1 MPDQPSTAPAFGDL
15 LARGQKTLSEL
26 AALGQAMARDLE
38 ARQTELSQ
46 SLARQ
51 RQLQGDLDAFR
62 AAQQSWTVERQR
74 LVTELEQLRK
84 AHDAVRQDREA
95 LQAAHKTQKEQLTA
109 LQAAHQAHQQQLT
122 ALQAAHTSQQEELAG
137 LHQERE
143 QLQDLH
149 AQVTDQAAKLAADWN
164 ARRQALTAEN
174 QRLAAELAETRKT
187 LVQGLERE
195 KHWKEQI
202 WKLQDDLQT
211 LRGTAGRVTLTA
223 EQSHDLLSQLNAII
237 GFADVLL
244 DEAGSRATA
253 AERQEFL
260 QNIRDSG
267 GSLAAYV
274 NRVVGQSEAP
284 NPAVAVPAD
293 ETAAQRIRAEGPPV
307 LVAASDAE
315 LRERVEPWLSRAG
328 YRVAF
333 AGDLQSALN
342 MALELQPLAV
352 MIDTALPPK
361 GAQGL
366 IDELVFEPRT
376 KDIPIVLTVKSDEEP
391 AGVNLDQ
398 YDVLRKPIN
407 KQQVLQIMAKYDLLA
422 ERRRASKMPTSVLL
436 IDDDLKNTRLVQ
448 AMLKPYNIEVLVAN
462 DGTSG
467 IKLAKARKPD
477 LVILDLMMPEVDG
490 FAVVSELRADPA
502 TERTPILIY
511 TAKNISA
518 ADRELLQGNIQAIV
532 RKGDFSKQQFL
543 ELVYRRGE
551 RRQPR
556 AAAEQAA

>member
-1 MPDQPSTAPAFGDL
+1 VPEQPSTTPAFGDL
-15 LARGQKTLSEL
+15 LARGQQTLSQL

-38 ARQTELSQ
+38 ARQSELSQ
-46 SLARQ
+46 LLARQ

-74 LVTELEQLRK
+74 LVAELEQLRK
-84 AHDAVRQDREA
+84 AHDALRQDREA
-95 LQAAHKTQKEQLTA
+95 LH
-109 LQAAHQAHQQQLT
+109 AAHQAQQQQLT
-122 ALQAAHTSQQEELAG
+122 ALQAAHKSQQEQLAG

-143 QLQDLH
+143 QLKDLH
-149 AQVTDQAAKLAADWN
+149 AQVTDQTGKLAADWN

-174 QRLAAELAETRKT
+174 QRLAAELVETRQT

-195 KHWKEQI
+195 KQWKEQI
-202 WKLQDDLQT
+202 WKAQDEVQT
-211 LRGTAGRVTLTA
+211 LRGAAGRVTLTT

-237 GFADVLL
+237 GFAEVLL

-260 QNIRDSG
+260 QHIRDSG
-267 GSLAAYV
+267 GHLSAYV
-274 NRVVGQSEAP
+274 NRVTGQSAETSPTGAL
-284 NPAVAVPAD
+284 D
-293 ETAAQRIRAEGPPV
+293 ETPPQRVRADGPPV

-315 LRERVEPWLSRAG
+315 LRERVEPFLSRAG

-333 AGDLQSALN
+333 AGDLQSALK
-342 MALELQPLAV
+342 MAVELQPLAI
-352 MIDTALPPK
+352 MIDTSLPPK

-366 IDELVFEPRT
+366 IDELLFEPRT
-376 KDIPIVLTVKSDEEP
+376 KDIPVVLTVKNDEEP
-391 AGVNLDQ
+391 AGVSLGQ
-398 YDVLRKPIN
+398 YDFLRKPIN
-407 KQQVLQIMAKYDLLA
+407 RQQVIQIMAKYDLLA
-422 ERRRASKMPTSVLL
+422 ERRRATKMPTSVLV
-436 IDDDLKNTRLVQ
+436 IDDDPKNTRLVQ

-467 IKLAKARKPD
+467 IKVAKARKPD
-477 LVILDLMMPEVDG
+477 LIVLDLMMPEVDG
-490 FAVVSELRADPA
+490 FAVVSELRSDPA

-511 TAKNISA
+511 TAKNLST

-556 AAAEQAA
+556 TGSEQAAA

>member
-1 MPDQPSTAPAFGDL
+1 MPEQPSTSPAFGDL

-38 ARQTELSQ
+38 ARQSELSQ

-84 AHDAVRQDREA
+84 AHDALRQDREI
-95 LQAAHKTQKEQLTA
+95 LH
-109 LQAAHQAHQQQLT
+109 AAHQAHQQQLA
-122 ALQAAHTSQQEELAG
+122 ALQVAHKSQQEQLAG

-149 AQVTDQAAKLAADWN
+149 AQVTDQAGKLAADWN
-164 ARRQALTAEN
+164 ARRQTLTAEN
-174 QRLAAELAETRKT
+174 QRLAAELQETRQT

-202 WKLQDDLQT
+202 WKLQDDVQT

-237 GFADVLL
+237 GFAEVLL

-260 QNIRDSG
+260 QNIRDG
-267 GSLAAYV
+267 GGHLAAYI
-274 NRVVGQSEAP
+274 NRVVGQSGEASPAGAPAADEAP
-284 NPAVAVPAD
+284 A
-293 ETAAQRIRAEGPPV
+293 ERIRADGPPV

-315 LRERVEPWLSRAG
+315 LRERVEPFLSRAG

-333 AGDLQSALN
+333 AGDLQSALK
-342 MALELQPLAV
+342 MAVELQPLAI

-366 IDELVFEPRT
+366 VDELIFEPRT
-376 KDIPIVLTVKSDEEP
+376 KDIPVVLTVKNDEEP
-391 AGVNLDQ
+391 AGVSLGQ
-398 YDVLRKPIN
+398 YDFLRKPIN

-422 ERRRASKMPTSVLL
+422 ERRRASKMPTSVLV
-436 IDDDLKNTRLVQ
+436 IDDDPKNTRLVQ

-462 DGTSG
+462 DGTAG
-467 IKLAKARKPD
+467 IKVAKARKPD

-490 FAVVSELRADPA
+490 FAVVSELRSDPA

>member
-1 MPDQPSTAPAFGDL
+1 MPEQPSTAPAFGDL
-15 LARGQKTLSEL
+15 LARGQQTLSQL

-38 ARQTELSQ
+38 ARQSELSQ

-74 LVTELEQLRK
+74 LVTELEQLRTAHDGLRQ
-84 AHDAVRQDREA
+84 AHDALRQDREA
-95 LQAAHKTQKEQLTA
+95 LH
-109 LQAAHQAHQQQLT
+109 AAHQAHQQQLT
-122 ALQAAHTSQQEELAG
+122 ALQAAHSSQQEQLAS

-143 QLQDLH
+143 QLKDLH
-149 AQVTDQAAKLAADWN
+149 AQVTDQAGKLAADWN

-174 QRLAAELAETRKT
+174 QRLAAELTETRQT

-195 KHWKEQI
+195 KQWKEQI
-202 WKLQDDLQT
+202 WKAQDELQT
-211 LRGTAGRVTLTA
+211 LRGVAGRVTLTA

-237 GFADVLL
+237 GFAEVLL

-267 GSLAAYV
+267 GHLAAYV
-274 NRVVGQSEAP
+274 NRVTGQSLQPSSTGGVAEGAAP
-284 NPAVAVPAD
+284 PERVRAD
-293 ETAAQRIRAEGPPV
+293 GPPV

-315 LRERVEPWLSRAG
+315 VRDRVEPWLSRAG

-333 AGDLQSALN
+333 ADDLQSALK
-342 MALELQPLAV
+342 MAVELQPLAI

-366 IDELVFEPRT
+366 VDELVFEPRT
-376 KDIPIVLTVKSDEEP
+376 KDIPVVLTVKNDEEP
-391 AGVNLDQ
+391 AGVSLGQ
-398 YDVLRKPIN
+398 YDFLRKPIN

-422 ERRRASKMPTSVLL
+422 ERRRASKMPTSVLV
-436 IDDDLKNTRLVQ
+436 IDDDPKNTRLVQ

-467 IKLAKARKPD
+467 IKVAKARKPD
-477 LVILDLMMPEVDG
+477 LIILDLMMPEVDG
-490 FAVVSELRADPA
+490 FAVVSDLRSDPA

-511 TAKNISA
+511 TAKNLGA
-518 ADRELLQGNIQAIV
+518 AERELLQGNIQAIV

-556 AAAEQAA
+556 TANEQAAA